1 MKRVEDPP
9 LRRGRRGKFPGEI
22 AGASL
27 KLALMRQLV
36 SRQPSNSPAK
46 SPGPH

>member
-1 MKRVEDPP
+1 MKLPP
-9 LRRGRRGKFPGEI
+9 ILPVIRGRGKFPGEI

-27 KLALMRQLV
+27 KRLV
-36 SRQPSNSPAK
+36 GRDDHPVEDHNSPAK